1 LLIEKIIFIVKKILI
16 LQPERLH
23 QRWQVRSIGRIIQKL
38 LHLGNSKLIKFYG
51 TRLFLIWYQILNK
64 NRTHVEELMFQKL
77 IQGFDTFHSSVQVG
91 GGILNSSIGI
101 DMLNAEAQKVFNHY
115 DAGSSSNSSSNSNS
129 SISIGRSIY
138 PFELSPIVPV
148 QPNEQQ
154 YTQSQQQQ
162 QQHASQQQS
171 QSNNNQNNSNSIYSL
186 TAEML
191 RKMLEYMQQDVS
203 KSLNVL
209 FFRFCYINM
218 KLVLLNVSNRHHVDH
233 EPFRPFLTFMIL

>member
-1 LLIEKIIFIVKKILI
+1 
-16 LQPERLH
+16 
-23 QRWQVRSIGRIIQKL
+23 
-38 LHLGNSKLIKFYG
+38 
-51 TRLFLIWYQILNK
+51 LFLIWYQILNK

-115 DAGSSSNSSSNSNS
+115 DAGSTPNSSSSSNS

-138 PFELSPIVPV
+138 PFELVPIVPV

-154 YTQSQQQQ
+154 PQSQQQQ
-162 QQHASQQQS
+162 QQTSQQQS
-171 QSNNNQNNSNSIYSL
+171 QSTSNQNSIYSL

-191 RKMLEYMQQDVS
+191 RKMLEYMQQDV
-203 KSLNVL
+203 KILFNLIFLLLENLNVI
-209 FFRFCYINM
+209 FVSYI
-218 KLVLLNVSNRHHVDH
+218 
-233 EPFRPFLTFMIL
+233 EI

>member
-1 LLIEKIIFIVKKILI
+1 MKPVITLLILIHSNFNFEKKILI

-77 IQGFDTFHSSVQVG
+77 IQGFDTFHSSVQAG
-91 GGILNSSIGI
+91 GGILNSSIGF

-115 DAGSSSNSSSNSNS
+115 DAGGASASFSANSNS

-138 PFELSPIVPV
+138 PFELFPIIPI

-154 YTQSQQQQ
+154 NTPSQQQQ
-162 QQHASQQQS
+162 QQLAQQS
-171 QSNNNQNNSNSIYSL
+171 TSNQSNVSNSIYNL

-191 RKMLEYMQQDVS
+191 RKMLEYMQQDVMNND
-203 KSLNVL
+203 SLNICC
-209 FFRFCYINM
+209 FFTIIMR
-218 KLVLLNVSNRHHVDH
+218 RT
-233 EPFRPFLTFMIL
+233 LTFLDTSLFYVSERKA